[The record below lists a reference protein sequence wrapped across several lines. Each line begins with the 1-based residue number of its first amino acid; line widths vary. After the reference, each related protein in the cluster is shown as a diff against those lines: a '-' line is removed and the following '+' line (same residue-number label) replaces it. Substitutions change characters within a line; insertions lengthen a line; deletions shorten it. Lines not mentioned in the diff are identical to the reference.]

1 MENRAKNYVV
11 GIDIGGQTAK
21 LGIIDRRGNVV
32 AQTVIPTNK
41 HTDEHEYVTFLADAL
56 KALIAK
62 AGVEGEVVGVGAG
75 APCANFHKGTMDNA
89 ANVTWAA
96 GRIVPFA
103 SMLSEALDGMPVAL
117 TNDANAAALGEMY
130 YGAAR
135 GMKDFIVITLGT
147 GVGSGIVIDGKLVYG
162 NDGFAGELGHVRVMR
177 HNGRPC
183 TCGNVGCLEA
193 YCSASG
199 ITRTA
204 RELLELSD
212 EPSTLREIDNLTA
225 KDVQE
230 AAFAGDKI
238 ANQVYA
244 FTGRILGEALAGFI
258 AFSAPEAIILFGGVA
273 KARRLLYEPAIKA
286 MNEAV
291 CPMWKNKVQLLFSEL
306 KDSDAAILGT
316 SAIAWEL

>member
-1 MENRAKNYVV
+1 MNEKYNALFTPFK
-11 GIDIGGQTAK
+11 I
-21 LGIIDRRGNVV
+21 GNVE
-32 AQTVIPTNK
+32 IKN
-41 HTDEHEYVTFLADAL
+41 
-56 KALIAK
+56 
-62 AGVEGEVVGVGAG
+62 
-75 APCANFHKGTMDNA
+75 
-89 ANVTWAA
+89 
-96 GRIVPFA
+96 RIVQC
-103 SMLSEALDGMPVAL
+103 SMG
-117 TNDANAAALGEMY
+117 
-130 YGAAR
+130 
-135 GMKDFIVITLGT
+135 GT
-147 GVGSGIVIDGKLVYG
+147 SL
-162 NDGFAGELGHVRVMR
+162 F
-177 HNGRPC
+177 
-183 TCGNVGCLEA
+183 GCLEA

-204 RELLELSD
+204 RELLELND

-291 CPMWKNKVQLLFSEL
+291 CPM
-306 KDSDAAILGT
+306 
-316 SAIAWEL
+316 